1 MGKHPDLSRTAAA
14 LDAYDA
20 DPTEENARAVGAA
33 FGLDTADR
41 SDPDVCAALVRPGP
55 RHPLGG
61 DADLPFVRRMVRRW
75 TKAQGSSK
83 KKS

>member
-20 DPTEENARAVGAA
+20 DPTEENAPPW
-33 FGLDTADR
+33 F
-41 SDPDVCAALVRPGP
+41 ALGPGI
-55 RHPLGG
+55 RLAGMR
-61 DADLPFVRRMVRRW
+61 DLPFVRRMVRRW

-83 KKS
+83 KNLDQRVLRR